1 MDRKFYR
8 EKNAKSIPAATIIK
22 PSKEELLVLLQEK
35 LHEKFDQI
43 KVINN
48 KKMREKYLKNKNK
61 YELSLTMPEQKVINL
76 LTERVCIDIYEV
88 LQTLS
93 KLKQINLS
101 SNEKYN
107 YKDLTIA
114 NKMQMAANDNVLTNI
129 PELFNLLINLC
140 LNHNF
145 SLEDIEISMK
155 NVQGKEGSFENGL
168 IVEITKS

>member
-22 PSKEELLVLLQEK
+22 PSKEELIILLQEK
-35 LHEKFDQI
+35 LHEKINQI

-61 YELSLTMPEQKVINL
+61 YELSLTMPEQKVKNI
-76 LTERVCIDIYEV
+76 LTERVCIDIYEI

-114 NKMQMAANDNVLTNI
+114 NRMQTVANDNVLTNI
-129 PELFNLLINLC
+129 PELFKLLINLC
-140 LNHNF
+140 LNHDF
-145 SLEDIEISMK
+145 SLENIEILMK
-155 NVQGKEGSFENGL
+155 NVQDKEGSFENGL
-168 IVEITKS
+168 IIEPAKS

>member
-1 MDRKFYR
+1 MYRKFYR
-8 EKNAKSIPAATIIK
+8 EKNAKSILGAKLIQPT
-22 PSKEELLVLLQEK
+22 KEELLVLLQEK
-35 LHEKFDQI
+35 LHEKFEQI

-61 YELSLTMPEQKVINL
+61 YELSFTMPEQKVKNL
-76 LTERVCIDIYEV
+76 LTERVCIDIYEI
-88 LQTLS
+88 LQILS
-93 KLKQINLS
+93 KLKPINLNLS
-101 SNEKYN
+101 KKYN

-155 NVQGKEGSFENGL
+155 NVQYKEGSFENGL

>member
-8 EKNAKSIPAATIIK
+8 EKNAKSIPTATIIK
-22 PSKEELLVLLQEK
+22 PSKEELIILLQEK
-35 LHEKFDQI
+35 LHEKINQI

-61 YELSLTMPEQKVINL
+61 YELSLTMPEQKVKNI
-76 LTERVCIDIYEV
+76 LTERVCIDIYEI

-114 NKMQMAANDNVLTNI
+114 NRMQTVANDNVLTNI
-129 PELFNLLINLC
+129 PELFKLLINLC
-140 LNHNF
+140 LNHDF
-145 SLEDIEISMK
+145 SLENIEILMK
-155 NVQGKEGSFENGL
+155 NVQDKEGSFENGL
-168 IVEITKS
+168 IIEPAKS

>member
-22 PSKEELLVLLQEK
+22 PSKEELIILLQEK
-35 LHEKFDQI
+35 LHEKINQI

-61 YELSLTMPEQKVINL
+61 YELSLTMSEQKVKNL
-76 LTERVCIDIYEV
+76 LTERVCIDIYEL

-114 NKMQMAANDNVLTNI
+114 NRMQTVANDNILTNI
-129 PELFNLLINLC
+129 PELFKLLINLC
-140 LNHNF
+140 LNHDF
-145 SLEDIEISMK
+145 SLENIEILMK
-155 NVQGKEGSFENGL
+155 NVQDKEGSFENGL
-168 IVEITKS
+168 IIEPAKS